1 MNACVPPQHQ
11 PCTGAEQWGA
21 DVACFLVTD
30 PVGATSLNMYK
41 GIGWSG
47 TKRSLVLLKAEEAYE
62 DWVSRCLGKGDR
74 REHLS

>member
-1 MNACVPPQHQ
+1 
-11 PCTGAEQWGA
+11 
-21 DVACFLVTD
+21 
-30 PVGATSLNMYK
+30 MYK